1 MSVSVLAEYF
11 GFQGLTIANRGED
24 RSFHIMEG
32 SVPIWTSG
40 LIR

>member
-1 MSVSVLAEYF
+1 VPITYYF
-11 GFQGLTIANRGED
+11 GFQGLTVANIGED

-40 LIR
+40 LVR